1 MSVTAIP
8 VLGDDAE
15 PGPRSPCTGV
25 CELSADT
32 GLCRGCL
39 RTMDE
44 IMSWPALGPAGK
56 RRLLDQ
62 LARRRATDGEGA
74 AAR

>member
-1 MSVTAIP
+1 MSVTAAHVP
-8 VLGDDAE
+8 GSDAE

-25 CELSADT
+25 CALSADT

-44 IMSWPALGPAGK
+44 IMGWPALEPAGK
-56 RRLLDQ
+56 RCLLDR

>member
-1 MSVTAIP
+1 MSVTAAHVP
-8 VLGDDAE
+8 GDDAE

-44 IMSWPALGPAGK
+44 IVSWPALGPAG
-56 RRLLDQ
+56 RQRILDQ
-62 LARRRATDGEGA
+62 LARRRVTDSEGA
-74 AAR
+74 PAR

>member
-1 MSVTAIP
+1 M
-8 VLGDDAE
+8 
-15 PGPRSPCTGV
+15 

-44 IMSWPALGPAGK
+44 IMSWPALGSAGK
-56 RRLLDQ
+56 QRLLDQ

>member
-1 MSVTAIP
+1 MSVTAAHVP
-8 VLGDDAE
+8 GSDAE

-25 CELSADT
+25 CALSADT

-44 IMSWPALGPAGK
+44 IMSWPALGSAGK
-56 RRLLDQ
+56 QRLLDQ
-62 LARRRATDGEGA
+62 LARLRATDGEGA